1 MCAPNT
7 NKHKQT
13 QITHIRVWFVF
24 LPPTHARL
32 QTPATNT
39 YAFATFSEQTQLRLL
54 VYTPNT
60 YALVPKHDY
69 YMGFSQ
75 HIFLLVQSDPGPS
88 FMVLFAQHACLVG
101 FALQTHVRLTIRNK
115 FVFLSPCPSHTEL
128 LNFLHGCGLVY
139 RRPSRKATASS
150 ALLCYAEAK
159 KPFQYHQKPSNL
171 YLKLLNI
178 RKTT

>member
-75 HIFLLVQSDPGPS
+75 NIFFLVQSDPGPS

-101 FALQTHVRLTIRNK
+101 FALQTHVRLT
-115 FVFLSPCPSHTEL
+115 
-128 LNFLHGCGLVY
+128 
-139 RRPSRKATASS
+139 
-150 ALLCYAEAK
+150 
-159 KPFQYHQKPSNL
+159 
-171 YLKLLNI
+171 
-178 RKTT
+178 